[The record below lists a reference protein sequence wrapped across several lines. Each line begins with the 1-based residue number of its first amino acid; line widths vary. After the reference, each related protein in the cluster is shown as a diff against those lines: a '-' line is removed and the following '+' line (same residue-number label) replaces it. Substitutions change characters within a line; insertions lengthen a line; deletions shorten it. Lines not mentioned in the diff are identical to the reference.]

1 MIDPRILDALDIPR
15 DADEAEVGRC
25 FRRLLGLTPEESP
38 NPQLWVRFLGEI
50 DATLRFPGGDDG
62 DGAELAC
69 SVVLSSVASPGDPD
83 EARYGVEAWVCE
95 LGPAFAESDAMLWDL
110 VGRDVALRLAHA
122 GLYRL
127 H

>member
-1 MIDPRILDALDIPR
+1 MIDARILDALGIPR

-38 NPQLWVRFLGEI
+38 DPALWARLLREV

-62 DGAELAC
+62 DGAQLAC
-69 SVVLSSVASPGDPD
+69 SVVLSSVAPPGDPE
-83 EARYGVEAWVCE
+83 EARRGAEAWARE
-95 LGPAFAESDAMLWDL
+95 LGASIADSDTMLWEL
-110 VGRDVALRLAHA
+110 VGREVAVRLAHA

>member
-15 DADEAEVGRC
+15 DANEAEVGRC

-38 NPQLWVRFLGEI
+38 DPALWARLLRQI

-69 SVVLSSVASPGDPD
+69 SVVLSSVANSGDPD
-83 EARYGVEAWVCE
+83 EERYGVQAWVRE
-95 LGPAFAESDAMLWDL
+95 LGPAFAESDAMLWEL